1 MRPACA
7 DRGCQPEEKWYAVT
21 GRVVDAKVEA
31 DGDIHLALQ
40 DADGKNA
47 GTVSAE
53 IPVGPKWCE
62 IRQIVFGWA
71 TQKFPFTVKSVHDL
85 TIAEPVVTVT
95 GKAFDDI
102 AHAPAD
108 HSNRRRTPKDYA
120 VWEIHPVMKLE
131 VIQ

>member
-7 DRGCQPEEKWYAVT
+7 DRGCQPEEKWYALT

-62 IRQIVFGWA
+62 IRQGGWEQQYIDFGSC
-71 TQKFPFTVKSVHDL
+71 QPKSDNFKLKRL
-85 TIAEPVVTVT
+85 T
-95 GKAFDDI
+95 
-102 AHAPAD
+102 
-108 HSNRRRTPKDYA
+108 
-120 VWEIHPVMKLE
+120 
-131 VIQ
+131 

>member
-1 MRPACA
+1 MHNRLLNMRSRTHSVSAS
-7 DRGCQPEEKWYAVT
+7 KN
-21 GRVVDAKVEA
+21 
-31 DGDIHLALQ
+31 LALQ
-40 DADGKNA
+40 DADGNDA

-62 IRQIVFGWA
+62 IRQIVFGWTA
-71 TQKFPFTVKSVHDL
+71 QKFPFAVKTAHALKIS
-85 TIAEPVVTVT
+85 EPHVVTVT
-95 GKAFDDI
+95 GKAFYDI